1 MIKRIGE
8 LEDKYT
14 MVIDGQEIQFDKDSY
29 LGRIKYLV
37 DQQTE
42 EMLELIEEIRAA
54 CLVEGTENEI

>member
-14 MVIDGQEIQFDKDSY
+14 MVIDGQEIQFDKHSY

-42 EMLELIEEIRAA
+42 EMLELIEEIKAA